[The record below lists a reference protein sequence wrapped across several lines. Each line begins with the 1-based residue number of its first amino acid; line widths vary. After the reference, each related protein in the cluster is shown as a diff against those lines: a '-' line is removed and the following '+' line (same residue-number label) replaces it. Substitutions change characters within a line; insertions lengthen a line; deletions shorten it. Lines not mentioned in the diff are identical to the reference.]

1 MSILDRDMIKQ
12 AVCELVDKA
21 IDSQIGGA
29 ENIKVSYLRKFFLVG
44 VVVLLCEYFKGF
56 VSPMKIRLVD
66 KVVEHPQEGKVGD
79 MQLLLIY
86 LIY

>member
-1 MSILDRDMIKQ
+1 MLTLDKDLIKQ
-12 AVCELVDKA
+12 AVSELVDKV
-21 IDSQIGGA
+21 IDSWIGGA
-29 ENIKVSYLRKFFLVG
+29 ENFEVSCLKKIFGECF
-44 VVVLLCEYFKGF
+44 VLLCEYFKGF

>member
-1 MSILDRDMIKQ
+1 MSTLDRDMIKQ
-12 AVCELVDKA
+12 AVSELVDKA
-21 IDSQIGGA
+21 VKEQIGGA
-29 ENIKVSYLRKFFLVG
+29 REIKVSCLKIFLVS
-44 VVVLLCEYFKGF
+44 VVVLLCECFKGF

-79 MQLLLIY
+79 MQLLLLY

>member
-1 MSILDRDMIKQ
+1 M
-12 AVCELVDKA
+12 
-21 IDSQIGGA
+21 
-29 ENIKVSYLRKFFLVG
+29 
-44 VVVLLCEYFKGF
+44 LLCEYFKGF

-79 MQLLLIY
+79 TQLLLIY

>member
-1 MSILDRDMIKQ
+1 MKMY
-12 AVCELVDKA
+12 LV
-21 IDSQIGGA
+21 S
-29 ENIKVSYLRKFFLVG
+29 
-44 VVVLLCEYFKGF
+44 VVVLLCECFKGF